1 MKQEINMSA
10 LDFTVKLGFFNLMS
24 ADHSKEID
32 IKFDGKTVATCTV
45 TSADRFNPDW
55 AEFTVNKAPAIYD
68 MAISVVSG
76 MYDSTS
82 IGIAE
87 LLVKSNA
94 TSFYDVRACGF
105 RNTDRSVVFIAD
117 NAGDNADNTN
127 FPTARAPSGSL
138 PATPVLKV
146 LWFDHPTVAKIEIVD
161 ITIEPDWPAF
171 GRYRFDSFSSR
182 EDHLADLI
190 ANPSKARQPATEE
203 MISEWQ
209 TNLDT
214 TKAWRAF
221 YEDTTI
227 RS

>member
-1 MKQEINMSA
+1 MSA

-24 ADHSKEID
+24 ADHSKEVE
-32 IKFDGKTVATCTV
+32 IKFDGETVAVCTV

-87 LLVKSNA
+87 LLVKNP
-94 TSFYDVRACGF
+94 TTPFYDVRACGF
-105 RNTDRSVVFIAD
+105 RNSDGSHVFIAD
-117 NAGDNADNTN
+117 NLGDNADNTN
-127 FPTARAPSGSL
+127 FPTARAPWGSL
-138 PATPVLKV
+138 PATPVLKT

-161 ITIEPDWPAF
+161 ITAEPEWPNF

-190 ANPSKARQPATEE
+190 ANPSKRVRAMAEE
-203 MISEWQ
+203 TISEWKN
-209 TNLDT
+209 NLDA

>member
-1 MKQEINMSA
+1 MRQEINMSA

-127 FPTARAPSGSL
+127 FPTARSPSGSL
-138 PATPVLKV
+138 PETPVLKA
-146 LWFDHPTVAKIEIVD
+146 LWFDQPTIAKIEIVD

-171 GRYRFDSFSSR
+171 GRYRFDSFGSR

-190 ANPSKARQPATEE
+190 ANPSKARKPATEE
-203 MISEWQ
+203 VISEWQ

>member
-32 IKFDGKTVATCTV
+32 IKFDGETVATCTV

-68 MAISVVSG
+68 MAISVASHT
-76 MYDSTS
+76 YDSTS
-82 IGIAE
+82 IGISD
-87 LLVKSNA
+87 LFVKNPT

-105 RNTDRSVVFIAD
+105 GNSDGSYVFIAD
-117 NAGDNADNTN
+117 NAGDNANNTN
-127 FPTARAPSGSL
+127 YPTARAPWGSL
-138 PATPVLKV
+138 PETPVLKA
-146 LWFDHPTVAKIEIVD
+146 LWFDQPTIAKIEIVD
-161 ITIEPDWPAF
+161 ITIEPDRPAF

-190 ANPSKARQPATEE
+190 ANPSKAVLPVTEE
-203 MISEWQ
+203 IISEWQ

>member
-1 MKQEINMSA
+1 MSA

-24 ADHSKEID
+24 AEHSREVE
-32 IKFDGKTVATCTV
+32 IKFDGETVATCTV

-105 RNTDRSVVFIAD
+105 RNSDGSHVFIAD
-117 NAGDNADNTN
+117 NEIDNANNTN
-127 FPTARAPSGSL
+127 YPTARGPWGSL
-138 PATPVLKV
+138 PATPVLKA
-146 LWFDHPTVAKIEIVD
+146 LWFDHPTIAKIEIVD
-161 ITIEPDWPAF
+161 IDFWPDWPNLR
-171 GRYRFDSFSSR
+171 RYNFDSFGDR
-182 EDHLADLI
+182 ETYLEGLI
-190 ANPSKARQPATEE
+190 ASPKTTRRPVVIDVTDEMKSK
-203 MISEWQ
+203 WQ
-209 TNLDT
+209 TDLDT
-214 TKAWRAF
+214 TKIWRAF